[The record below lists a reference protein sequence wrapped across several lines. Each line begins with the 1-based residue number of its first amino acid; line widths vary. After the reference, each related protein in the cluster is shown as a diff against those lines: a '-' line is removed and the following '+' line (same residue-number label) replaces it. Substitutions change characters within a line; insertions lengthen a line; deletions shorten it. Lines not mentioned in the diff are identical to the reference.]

1 MSLREL
7 EMIKASSL
15 WMVNDEIVTL
25 PPGNLNDRGD
35 VLEFMTKKQVAIFS
49 YPEI

>member
-1 MSLREL
+1 MSLRES
-7 EMIKASSL
+7 ETTEAISL
-15 WMVNDEIVTL
+15 GMVNREIVTL